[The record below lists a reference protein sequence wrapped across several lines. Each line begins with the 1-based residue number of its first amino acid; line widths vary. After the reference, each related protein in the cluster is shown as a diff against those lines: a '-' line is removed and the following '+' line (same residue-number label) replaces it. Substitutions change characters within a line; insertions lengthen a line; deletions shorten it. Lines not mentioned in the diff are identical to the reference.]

1 MISLDTFSREKNCE
15 RSLQFSILILE
26 GMEIPI
32 SGLGTYLA
40 DDPAKLKAALHY
52 AIEECGYRHI
62 DCAAFYKNQTIIGE
76 ALKEI
81 FDAGKVKREEV
92 FITSKVWNTKHRED
106 LLIKDAQK
114 TVKELQLDY
123 IDLFLVH
130 WPTAFEQ
137 REDDEYEPRD
147 ENGKMKLG
155 KVDIIDTWKAM
166 EKVYDMGLAKHI
178 GVSNFS
184 IEQLER
190 LRYADVKYQPYCNQ
204 VEAHLYQQQPVLLNY
219 LESRKMYMTC
229 YTCLGRARLTGPYGV
244 PLLQDPV
251 LEKIAKEHGKTTA
264 QTNLKFLKQLSPYL
278 VVIPMSLNP
287 TNIKANFDLD
297 FTLTDAEM
305 EELKARNRNFRFVD
319 PYNGWGYDALCLG
332 HQ

>member
-1 MISLDTFSREKNCE
+1 
-15 RSLQFSILILE
+15 
-26 GMEIPI
+26 MEIPTK
-32 SGLGTYLA
+32 GLGTYLA
-40 DDPAKLKAALHY
+40 EDPAKLKAALHY

-62 DCAAFYKNQTIIGE
+62 DCAAFYQNQSTIGE
-76 ALKEI
+76 ALQEI
-81 FDAGKVKREEV
+81 FAAGKVKREEL

-114 TVKELQLDY
+114 TCKELQLDY
-123 IDLFLVH
+123 VDLLLIH

-137 REDDEYEPRD
+137 REDDNYTPTD
-147 ENGKMKLG
+147 ANGKIVFG
-155 KVDIIDTWKAM
+155 KVDILDTWKAM

-190 LRYADVKYQPYCNQ
+190 IRWADGVKYQPYCNQ
-204 VEAHLYQQQPVLLNY
+204 VEAHMYMQQPALLSY
-219 LESRKMYMTC
+219 LASRKIYMTC
-229 YTCLGRARLTGPYGV
+229 YTCLGRARLPGPFGV

-251 LEKIAKEHGKTTA
+251 LTKVAQELGKTTA
-264 QTNLKFLKQLSPYL
+264 QTNLQFMRQLSPYV

-287 TNIKANFDLD
+287 VNIKANFELE
-297 FTLTDAEM
+297 FKLSDAQM
-305 EELKARNRNFRFVD
+305 EELKARHKNFRFVD
-319 PYNGWGYDALCLG
+319 PYDSWGYDALCLG